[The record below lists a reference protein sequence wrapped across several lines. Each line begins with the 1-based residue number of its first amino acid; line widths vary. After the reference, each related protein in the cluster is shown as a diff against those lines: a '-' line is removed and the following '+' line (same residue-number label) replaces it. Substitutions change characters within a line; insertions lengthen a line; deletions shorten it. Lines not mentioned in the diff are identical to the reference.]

1 MRKTIQTLD
10 TVALRDDL
18 PALGLS
24 AGEIG
29 AVVEVHSPDAF
40 EVEFVDQAGHTYGLH
55 ALGREQVI
63 PLHQK
68 GQALRHRPAAG

>member
-1 MRKTIQTLD
+1 MSKTIQTLD

-29 AVVEVHSPDAF
+29 AVVEVHSPDTF
-40 EVEFVDQAGHTYGLH
+40 EVEFVDQAGQTYGQH
-55 ALGREQVI
+55 ALRRDQVV
-63 PLHQK
+63 PLHHK
-68 GQALRHRPAAG
+68 GQALRHRPEAG